1 MAKEEREVKF
11 WYTTSTGRHIPVFE
25 GETKAD
31 AVKRAF
37 GDNRANSGKTA
48 SNSQSKPV
56 EDKQSREMAQ
66 AKERA
71 TALNAEQEYK
81 DRLVAGSKI
90 EKKNGGLTFNGKPV
104 DKLDTSDAGT
114 KGKDSLADHINEKG
128 ELSPKRLEV
137 HRQIMEDYF
146 KGRVGLKEGQTPV
159 EHQPYGPN
167 DEKVAMFTGG
177 GGASG
182 KGAFGKNPGK
192 FYSQNKNPL
201 VIDPDEIKKQLAKA
215 DGKELNDELTGYYHE
230 ESSALAKQ
238 IFSTS
243 LQNNYPTMFDG
254 TATGVGSTLKKV
266 ALAEKH
272 GYKTEMSFVFSDW
285 STVRQNSLDRYENT
299 GRLVPP
305 AQLLGAHQKAYGAVT
320 ELQDKFDSFKVY
332 DNAGRDLKL
341 VGSQTGKQK
350 LKITNT
356 ESFARFSKS
365 ADEFKLSTDEID
377 RYYADVAKIKQKK
390 YGK

>member
-1 MAKEEREVKF
+1 MSTLAKKEEREVKF
-11 WYTTSTGRHIPVFE
+11 WYTTKTGRHIPVFE

-37 GDNRANSGKTA
+37 GDNRSNDGKTA
-48 SNSQSKPV
+48 SNRQSAS
-56 EDKQSREMAQ
+56 ETDKKSTEIKNAQ
-66 AKERA
+66 ERA
-71 TALNAEQEYK
+71 KSLNAEQDYRDK
-81 DRLVAGSKI
+81 LTSGSKI
-90 EKKNGGLTFNGKPV
+90 EKKDGQLTFNGKKM
-104 DKLDTSDAGT
+104 DKLDTTDAGT

-128 ELSPKRLEV
+128 ELSPERLEV
-137 HRQIMEDYF
+137 HRRIVEDYF
-146 KGRVGLKEGQTPV
+146 RG
-159 EHQPYGPN
+159 HQPYGPN

-182 KGAFGKNPGK
+182 KGTFSKNVGEY
-192 FYSQNKNPL
+192 YSQNRNPL
-201 VIDPDEIKKQLAKA
+201 VVDPDEIKKSLARA
-215 DGKELNDELTGYYHE
+215 EGKELTDELTGYYHE

-238 IFSTS
+238 IYSTA

-266 ALAEKH
+266 ALAEKY
-272 GYKTEMSFVFSDW
+272 GYKTEMCFVYSDW
-285 STVRQNSLDRYENT
+285 ATVRQNSLDRYEKS

-320 ELQDKFDSFKVY
+320 ELQDKFDSFKIY
-332 DNAGRDLKL
+332 DNAGRNLKL

-350 LKITNT
+350 LKITNS
-356 ESFARFSKS
+356 ESWTRFSKS
-365 ADEFKLSTDEID
+365 AGEFDLSTDAIE

-390 YGK
+390 SGK